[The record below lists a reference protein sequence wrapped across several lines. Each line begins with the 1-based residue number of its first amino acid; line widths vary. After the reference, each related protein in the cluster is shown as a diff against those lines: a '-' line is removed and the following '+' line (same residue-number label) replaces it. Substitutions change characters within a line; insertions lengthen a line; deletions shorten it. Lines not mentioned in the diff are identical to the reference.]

1 MIQFY
6 DLEHFLI
13 RTIQILINILRNN
26 NIDGKEDDLIDYS
39 TCEVFLLSISAR
51 ESVCIHTYIH
61 VVL

>member
-51 ESVCIHTYIH
+51 ESVCIHTYM
-61 VVL
+61 